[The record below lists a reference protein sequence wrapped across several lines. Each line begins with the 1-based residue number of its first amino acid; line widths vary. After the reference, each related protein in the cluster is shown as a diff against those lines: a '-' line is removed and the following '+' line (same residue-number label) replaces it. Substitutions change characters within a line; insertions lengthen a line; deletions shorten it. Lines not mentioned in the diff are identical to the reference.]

1 MAKKLEE
8 LGVGVA
14 DKAVGALRHSAAA
27 GDPTPYRFTYD
38 AGVPDESSAALNMPT
53 AERDYATPDIPAPFE
68 QSLPEMNLAIFPAAL
83 WKFVMRD
90 RMGLLW
96 ASSRRRIGRVRF
108 HSAELDRRLAQ
119 PASVTLSAADL
130 ASTKDGD
137 ALFLDTVQALQ
148 DIPGVPGIQP
158 KVLVSLKS
166 PQKARKKKGAIGP
179 HSDAG
184 DATGAVRSLNTDSH
198 ILKANHPD
206 YVGATIVE
214 ALCLQVVDALGLPV
228 PERVLSGDGRLLAV
242 KRFDLRSDG
251 HLLGF
256 DEVGALL
263 GRTAEHKYEGSLEQV
278 AQAVREF
285 AAPKYKVDSL
295 RRLFLLCVVNN
306 ALRNGDAHLKNY
318 GLLYDTPA
326 DARLSPVYDVLTTR
340 CFEKLRNDAPA
351 LTLEGRQQ
359 WDDYAALGRFG
370 QAECLV
376 SRADT
381 RKAMEVV
388 LQAMQH
394 VLPRLAEA
402 RAAYPYAAATLWVM
416 RAEWLESIETLGRA
430 LKA

>member
-1 MAKKLEE
+1 
-8 LGVGVA
+8 
-14 DKAVGALRHSAAA
+14 
-27 GDPTPYRFTYD
+27 
-38 AGVPDESSAALNMPT
+38 
-53 AERDYATPDIPAPFE
+53 
-68 QSLPEMNLAIFPAAL
+68 
-83 WKFVMRD
+83 
-90 RMGLLW
+90 
-96 ASSRRRIGRVRF
+96 
-108 HSAELDRRLAQ
+108 
-119 PASVTLSAADL
+119 
-130 ASTKDGD
+130 
-137 ALFLDTVQALQ
+137 
-148 DIPGVPGIQP
+148 
-158 KVLVSLKS
+158 
-166 PQKARKKKGAIGP
+166 
-179 HSDAG
+179 
-184 DATGAVRSLNTDSH
+184 
-198 ILKANHPD
+198 
-206 YVGATIVE
+206 
-214 ALCLQVVDALGLPV
+214 
-228 PERVLSGDGRLLAV
+228 
-242 KRFDLRSDG
+242 
-251 HLLGF
+251 
-256 DEVGALL
+256 VGALL

-295 RRLFLLCVVNN
+295 RRLFLLCVANN

-388 LQAMQH
+388 LRAMQH

-402 RAAYPYAAATLWVM
+402 RDAYPYAASTLWVM
-416 RAEWLESIETLGRA
+416 RAEWLESIEILERA